1 MLHRD
6 CFDVHR
12 YCGAISYT
20 IGTQDSTKGNYCMAK
35 RKKRRQRIL
44 WTAAHE
50 KQLRRL
56 SGRTPAAKIARTLSR
71 SEAAVRYKAHTLGLS
86 LAVKRR

>member
-1 MLHRD
+1 MRHGN
-6 CFDVHR
+6 F
-12 YCGAISYT
+12 GYT
-20 IGTQDSTKGNYCMAK
+20 IAYQSLKGTYFMAK
-35 RKKRRQRIL
+35 GKKRRQRIL

-50 KQLRRL
+50 KLLRRL
-56 SGRTPAAKIARTLSR
+56 SGRSPAARIARELGR

>member
-1 MLHRD
+1 
-6 CFDVHR
+6 
-12 YCGAISYT
+12 
-20 IGTQDSTKGNYCMAK
+20 MAK
-35 RKKRRQRIL
+35 RQKRRQRIL

-56 SGRTPAAKIARTLSR
+56 AGRAPASRIARELRR
-71 SEAAVRYKAHTLGLS
+71 SEAAVRYKAHTLRLS

>member
-1 MLHRD
+1 
-6 CFDVHR
+6 
-12 YCGAISYT
+12 
-20 IGTQDSTKGNYCMAK
+20 MAK
-35 RKKRRQRIL
+35 RQKRRQRIL
-44 WTAAHE
+44 WTPAHE

-56 SGRTPAAKIARTLSR
+56 SGRSPAARIARELGR

>member
-1 MLHRD
+1 MHGLASSRLRRNN
-6 CFDVHR
+6 F
-12 YCGAISYT
+12 SYT
-20 IGTQDSTKGNYCMAK
+20 IGFIFTKDDYCMAK
-35 RKKRRQRIL
+35 RYKRRQRIL

-56 SGRTPAAKIARTLSR
+56 SGRAPAARIARELGR